1 MSCELWAKAH
11 GSRLKAHSIKKKKM
25 KKIILAI
32 ALFAA
37 VSASAQSDGFF
48 SYKNYDEENR
58 TINEWGT
65 LPTLPSTH
73 GLDFDQSASNNTPLG
88 SGLLLL
94 GGMAVFY
101 ARRKKSN

>member
-48 SYKNYDEENR
+48 SYKNFDEENR
-58 TINEWGT
+58 TNNEWST

-73 GLDFDQSASNNTPLG
+73 GIDYDQSASNNTPLG

-101 ARRKKSN
+101 ARRKKSK

>member
-11 GSRLKAHSIKKKKM
+11 GSRLKAHSIKMKKM

-48 SYKNYDEENR
+48 SYNTIDSNR
-58 TINEWGT
+58 GGSSEWGAI
-65 LPTLPSTH
+65 PTLPSTH
-73 GLDFDQSASNNTPLG
+73 GLDFDQNANAPVG

-94 GGMAVFY
+94 GGMAVLY
-101 ARRKKSN
+101 AKRKK

>member
-1 MSCELWAKAH
+1 
-11 GSRLKAHSIKKKKM
+11 M

-48 SYKNYDEENR
+48 SYKNFDEENR
-58 TINEWGT
+58 TNNEWGT

-73 GLDFDQSASNNTPLG
+73 GLDIDQSANNNTPLG

-101 ARRKKSN
+101 ARRKKSK